1 MVTYADR
8 PWTKQYDEGVPESL
22 APYPDHP
29 LQHFLES
36 AARNSPNDPALVTS
50 TRLPSLL
57 GKLGRLDTT
66 VTYGELD
73 QAADALAA
81 ALIDLGLQKG
91 ERVALVM
98 PNTVMFVISFYATL
112 KAGGVVAAVNPTY
125 PDDKMQHQINDS
137 DARFVVCMSM
147 FYDTINRIRKKTKLE
162 HAVVTNVKEYLPGLA
177 KFLFQIAKE
186 KKEGHYVESLQP
198 GDYWFQDLLTR
209 YDGQKP
215 NADVHAED
223 LALFQYT
230 GGTTGVAKAAM
241 STHSALVANT
251 LMCKAYLGGSG
262 QDTFLGA
269 IPMFHVFGMV
279 AVLSFAVGM
288 KAPIYLVPNARD
300 ITDVLDTIDTYR
312 PTIFMGVPALYNAI
326 NAREDVQD
334 GTYNIRSIRACV
346 SGSAPLPPATK
357 REFERLSGGVIAEG
371 YGMSEAPTATHC
383 NPLNGENRTGSIGL
397 PFPDIDAR
405 IVSLDDGETDMP
417 VGEIGEIVITGPTLM
432 QGYHNM
438 PDETDHALRKQD
450 GETWFFT
457 GDIGKM
463 DEDGYFYVVD
473 RKKDMALIGGFNVYP
488 NQIDRVFTEHPAV
501 QEVATA
507 AIPHPTKEGQEA
519 LKAWIVFKADQSAT
533 KEELIEFAS
542 DKLAAYEVPRR
553 FAFVDELPKTSV
565 GKTLRR
571 ELVRMEEEAQ
581 QKQAE
586 A

>member
-29 LQHFLES
+29 LQHFLET
-36 AARNSPNDPALVTS
+36 AARNSPDSLALVTS

-57 GKLGRLDTT
+57 GKLGRLDTKI
-66 VTYGELD
+66 TYGELD
-73 QAADALAA
+73 RAADALAA
-81 ALIDLGLQKG
+81 ALVDLGLQKG

-98 PNTVMFVISFYATL
+98 PNTAMFVISFYATL

-147 FYDTINRIRKKTKLE
+147 FYDTINRVRQGTKIE
-162 HAVVTNVKEYLPGLA
+162 HAIVTNVKEYLPGLA

-186 KKEGHYVESLQP
+186 KKEGHYVEQLQS
-198 GDYWFQDLLTR
+198 GDDWFQDLLTR

-215 NADVHAED
+215 NVDVQSDD

-251 LMCKAYLGGSG
+251 LMCKAYLGGSDE
-262 QDTFLGA
+262 DTFLGA

-288 KAPIYLVPNARD
+288 ESPIYLVPNARD
-300 ITDVLDTIDTYR
+300 ITDVLDTIDTHR

-405 IVSLDDGETDMP
+405 IVNLDDGETDMP
-417 VGEIGEIVITGPTLM
+417 VGEVGEIVITGPTLM

-438 PDETDHALRKQD
+438 PDETEHALREQNGK
-450 GETWFFT
+450 TWFFT

-488 NQIDRVFTEHPAV
+488 NQIDKVLSDHPAI

-507 AIPHPTKEGQEA
+507 AIPHPTKTGQEA
-519 LKAWIVFKADQSAT
+519 LKAWVVFKANESAT
-533 KEELIEFAS
+533 EDELINFVS
-542 DKLAAYEVPRR
+542 GKLAAYEVPRR

-581 QKQAE
+581 EKAK

>member
-8 PWTKQYDEGVPESL
+8 PWTQKYDEGVPESL

-36 AARNSPNDPALVTS
+36 AAKNAPNSPRSSHQHTA
-50 TRLPSLL
+50 PSLL

-66 VTYGELD
+66 MTYGELD
-73 QAADALAA
+73 RAADALAA

-98 PNTVMFVISFYATL
+98 PNTAMFVISFYATL

-147 FYDTINRIRKKTKLE
+147 FYDAINRIRQGTKLE
-162 HAVVTNVKEYLPGLA
+162 HVIVTNVKEYLPGLA

-186 KKEGHYVESLQP
+186 KKEGHYVEQLQS
-198 GDYWFQDLLTR
+198 GDDWFQDLLTR

-215 NADVHAED
+215 NVDVQSDD

-251 LMCKAYLGGSG
+251 LMCKAYLGGSDK
-262 QDTFLGA
+262 DTFLGA

-288 KAPIYLVPNARD
+288 EAPIYLVPNARD

-397 PFPDIDAR
+397 PFPDIDVR
-405 IVSLDDGETDMP
+405 IVKFRGRRDGCARRRRWRNCHYRP
-417 VGEIGEIVITGPTLM
+417 NP
-432 QGYHNM
+432 
-438 PDETDHALRKQD
+438 HAGVSQHAGRNRTRAARAKRQNLVLHGRHRQD
-450 GETWFFT
+450 GRGRLF
-457 GDIGKM
+457 
-463 DEDGYFYVVD
+463 
-473 RKKDMALIGGFNVYP
+473 
-488 NQIDRVFTEHPAV
+488 
-501 QEVATA
+501 
-507 AIPHPTKEGQEA
+507 
-519 LKAWIVFKADQSAT
+519 
-533 KEELIEFAS
+533 
-542 DKLAAYEVPRR
+542 
-553 FAFVDELPKTSV
+553 
-565 GKTLRR
+565 LRR
-571 ELVRMEEEAQ
+571 RS
-581 QKQAE
+581 
-586 A
+586 